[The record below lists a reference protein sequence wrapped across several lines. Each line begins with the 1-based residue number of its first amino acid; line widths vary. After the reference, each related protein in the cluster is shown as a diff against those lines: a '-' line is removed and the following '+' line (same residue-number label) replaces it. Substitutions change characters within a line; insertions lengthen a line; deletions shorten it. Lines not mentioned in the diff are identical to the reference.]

1 MRMPVIHPWQIDL
14 EGPVT
19 DFSESIFAIG
29 NGYLGIRGYSLQ
41 TAKTKPQEHAMFRAG
56 FFEQVKPGITDM
68 VQLPDVLGIHV
79 KGYQP
84 EETTQSLDLRKGLF
98 TQCWKADGLHAVTER
113 IASMADRTLICVRET
128 LTAETDR
135 TANVQAA
142 MEEEVANL
150 PVHDDQMAEETETVR
165 LLETLSHTDR
175 ELHMRAVRSGREIRF
190 IPTLLVNGQPVP
202 DALIHLELRAGVP
215 VTVEKRVRLGRPLP
229 GMGTALAG
237 LRHRAGRG

>member
-165 LLETLSHTDR
+165 LLKFLDYIIALQPSEIEAIPPTSIMREFIGGQTL
-175 ELHMRAVRSGREIRF
+175 
-190 IPTLLVNGQPVP
+190 
-202 DALIHLELRAGVP
+202 
-215 VTVEKRVRLGRPLP
+215 
-229 GMGTALAG
+229 
-237 LRHRAGRG
+237 